1 MTRRKSRRC
10 CERNTA
16 LGYELCH
23 LSLLADSWGIR
34 LYLFAKLLAETQE
47 CVSTIFGGQLYF
59 RDIVSNYDNHDN
71 HRYL

>member
-10 CERNTA
+10 CKRNTA
-16 LGYELCH
+16 LGCELRH

-47 CVSTIFGGQLYF
+47 CVSTIFGGQLYSQ
-59 RDIVSNYDNHDN
+59 DIVSSHEDFDYY
-71 HRYL
+71 RYL